1 MNHQQVQSQKQLLKF
16 SPQQIQMLNL
26 LQLNTIGIEQKIKD
40 ELEEN
45 PALEE
50 GKEDDNNENDADD
63 NSEQRDDEVT
73 AADDNDDFT
82 YEDYLDEEYIPDYK
96 TNANNLSAEDEVFTL
111 VAVQR
116 NTFQEQLKEQ
126 LQVFNLEPHEKKLVN
141 YLVDSLDDDGYL
153 RISLSKL
160 ADDLSFIENTFIEE
174 EELLRALNFIQQC
187 EPVGIGA
194 RTLKE
199 CLLLQLKRRKKTDD
213 EHKTDS
219 ANYIV
224 QHFFNELSN
233 KNYDKIIRESG
244 LDVEEIKN
252 ALKIITHLNP
262 KPVSGSAFEDVSSNT
277 IIPEF
282 VVTKQEDKFEISLT
296 NQNIP
301 NLRLNKKY
309 VDMIDVTMKP
319 KEEKEKK
326 EKSDRQALQ
335 FIRQKI
341 NAAKWFIEAIKQ
353 REQTMLKTM
362 SAIVELQRDFFLT
375 GDMKNLKPMILKDVA
390 ERIGMDI
397 STASRVT
404 STKYVQTQYG
414 TILLKDFFS
423 TGMARQDGEEVSN
436 KELQKLIAEMI
447 VAENKLKP
455 YTDFEIAEQLKQK
468 GYLLARRTVA
478 KYREKLNIPIAR
490 LRTEMA

>member
-1 MNHQQVQSQKQLLKF
+1 MNQQQVQSQKQLLKF

-50 GKEDDNNENDADD
+50 GAEEDSNDAEES
-63 NSEQRDDEVT
+63 NEVEEEVVV
-73 AADDNDDFT
+73 DDNDDFT

-96 TNANNLSAEDEVFTL
+96 TSVNNSSRDDEMFTF
-111 VAVQR
+111 VSVQR
-116 NTFQEQLKEQ
+116 NTFQEQLKDQ
-126 LQVFNLEPHEKKLVN
+126 LQVFNLDARDKKLAE

-153 RISLSKL
+153 RVPLSKL
-160 ADDLSFIENTFIEE
+160 SDDLSFIENSFIEE
-174 EELLRALNFIQQC
+174 EELNNALGYVQQC
-187 EPVGIGA
+187 DPAGIGA
-194 RTLKE
+194 RNLKE
-199 CLLLQLKRRKKTDD
+199 CLVLQLKRRLKEKGED
-213 EHKTDS
+213 KVDS
-219 ANYIV
+219 ATYII

-233 KNYDKIIRESG
+233 KNYDKIVRESG
-244 LDVEEIKN
+244 LPLDEIKN

-262 KPVSGSAFEDVSSNT
+262 KPVASNSTDEVENNT

-282 VVTKQEDKFEISLT
+282 QVVKVDDKFEVSLT
-296 NQNIP
+296 NQSIP

-309 VDMIDVTMKP
+309 VDMIEVAVES
-319 KEEKEKK
+319 KETKKK
-326 EKSDRQALQ
+326 EDRQTVQ
-335 FIRQKI
+335 FIRQKV

-362 SAIVELQRDFFLT
+362 TAIVELQKDFFMT
-375 GDMKNLKPMILKDVA
+375 GDMKKLHPMILKDVA
-390 ERIGMDI
+390 EKIGMDI

-414 TILLKDFFS
+414 TILLKTFFS
-423 TGMARQDGEEVSN
+423 TGLAKQDGEEVSN
-436 KELQKLIAEMI
+436 RELQKLIAEMI
-447 VAENKLKP
+447 DAENKRKP
-455 YTDFEIAEQLKQK
+455 YTDLEIAEQLKQR

-478 KYREKLNIPIAR
+478 KYREKLNFPIAR
-490 LRTEMA
+490 LRTELA